1 MERIHNKPNNMKKS
15 ISSLIDKVKIGRG
28 YSGNLYCQI
37 CKKKFKSTQAR
48 VDRGGAKGRRTCSR
62 ECAGQLISQRLKMMW
77 ENPSEGLIEKL
88 RASAIKRRGKGR
100 IDKETKP
107 EKIFREELEKR
118 KIIFEQQF
126 GFDGMMIAD
135 FFIPSLQAFIFV
147 DGSYWHS
154 LPSSKEKDWQQI
166 AYVRSKGM
174 KAYRFTD
181 KQVFENISKCLDE
194 VLEDSFQPFSF
205 ADLIDSFTILGIKTE
220 YAEGDKLKQTIKDY
234 RRMNKLLISGVE
246 FYKYSNSEKII
257 KSIKDLLDTNIKIF
271 MLVDKIQKNEHT
283 KKDAKKL
290 QDLNSFRAELCNAL
304 NREFKEREI
313 IKT

>member
-1 MERIHNKPNNMKKS
+1 M
-15 ISSLIDKVKIGRG
+15 
-28 YSGNLYCQI
+28 
-37 CKKKFKSTQAR
+37 
-48 VDRGGAKGRRTCSR
+48 
-62 ECAGQLISQRLKMMW
+62 
-77 ENPSEGLIEKL
+77 IEKL

-205 ADLIDSFTILGIKTE
+205 ADLIDS
-220 YAEGDKLKQTIKDY
+220 
-234 RRMNKLLISGVE
+234 
-246 FYKYSNSEKII
+246 
-257 KSIKDLLDTNIKIF
+257 
-271 MLVDKIQKNEHT
+271 
-283 KKDAKKL
+283 
-290 QDLNSFRAELCNAL
+290 
-304 NREFKEREI
+304 
-313 IKT
+313 